1 MSEKRK
7 DTMKLKMTLVI
18 LLLMSLSLTACLGGR
33 GGSLAGV
40 SLADGADTASAAP
53 EVAAAEVAGQFLAAC
68 LAGDMATALDLLTA
82 DIRQAVVLT
91 GGYPCS
97 SIPAEAAAAVYLTTE
112 TVGQT
117 TTVTHTWARESG
129 ATVYLRLLLREE
141 AGLWRIFDAHRDY
154 VQPTPEPRPTPLS
167 PPYTQPLPP

>member
-1 MSEKRK
+1 
-7 DTMKLKMTLVI
+7 MKLRMTWLII

-40 SLADGADTASAAP
+40 SLADGADTASATTEDAAAP